1 MFGFQ
6 RNGRGISKKEAA
18 SRNYLDILGRH
29 FWHIMGASF
38 WYALSNLLFFGAAYV
53 LFSAYFGGEN
63 LITIAKLFLSGKSFL
78 LPIVPFLPLM
88 LTGPFTAGFTY
99 VIRNYAKQE
108 HTFLRSDFFDYSKR
122 NLRQALIVSIAS
134 YLVMYLLLQALV
146 VYNSIFL
153 ASGIPLGIL
162 YTLFA
167 IVAILLIIMS
177 FYIYPL
183 MVTFRMSL
191 KVILKNAWAFTVMKL
206 PQNLIIFA
214 FLLAIN
220 GGLFYLTAVVWMLPE
235 VFFLLAAFLLTG
247 FTSYTA
253 NYYIWHVLDK
263 HIVQYV
269 APRRDDER
277 IFTDEEHMPPEEDT
291 DSYNDDYEYDYNDF

>member
-1 MFGFQ
+1 MFGLSK
-6 RNGRGISKKEAA
+6 NGRGISKKEAA
-18 SRNYLDILGRH
+18 SRNYFDILGRH
-29 FWHIMGASF
+29 FWHIVGASF
-38 WYALSNLLFFGAAYV
+38 WYALSNLLFFGASYV
-53 LFSAYFGGEN
+53 LFKAYLGGDN
-63 LITIAKLFLSGKSFL
+63 FVKIAQMFLSGQTFI

-108 HTFLRSDFFDYSKR
+108 HTFLRSDFFEHSRK
-122 NLRQALIVSIAS
+122 NVRQSLVVSVFS
-134 YLVMYLLLQALV
+134 YLVMYLVLQALV
-146 VYNSIFL
+146 VYNGMFL
-153 ASGIPLGIL
+153 SAGMPLGIL
-162 YTLFA
+162 YTIFA
-167 IVAILLIIMS
+167 IVSVLLIIMS

-191 KVILKNAWAFTVMKL
+191 KVILKNAWTFTVMKL

-214 FLLAIN
+214 LLAFIN
-220 GGLFYLTAVVWMLPE
+220 GGLFYVTTFLWMLPE
-235 VFFLLAAFLLTG
+235 IYFILAAFLLTG

-269 APRRDDER
+269 KPKWDDER
-277 IFTDEEHMPPEEDT
+277 IFTDEEHMPPEEDDENDT
-291 DSYNDDYEYDYNDF
+291 YYDSYDDEF